1 MKGKPSLSIAVCA
14 WLFAAAGTLDA
25 VAARTNVFSLQQCF
39 ELALKRNLDVRIER
53 ATSEVARFGLG
64 AAYGAYDPVLSIE
77 ASHAYID
84 APGDFSPQKHNFDFP
99 YTMDT
104 DHGGA
109 GLAGLLPWGMNYTLE
124 SATGRKSATTDFN
137 INPADAADYPWGIR
151 NTNNSFARASMTL
164 RQHLLKDFWIDE
176 SRQVLAIRRAE
187 LKMSEASLRMEI
199 LKTMLRVEL
208 AYHDL
213 ASKREIVRVEEAGVK
228 MREAFLGETRRRVEV
243 GDQPPLDLQHAE
255 TLLQNTVTA
264 LAAAREAWVSGQN
277 ALKALV
283 SDDFRA
289 WADETLDPAATS
301 SVFPPAASLQ
311 RSFQLAL
318 RQRPDL
324 LEARLAIER
333 SDVAV
338 RFRYNQLFPS
348 LDLVGRLGSSAVEAD
363 AAQAISTMLRQG
375 DPQYMYGIVL
385 TMPLTRTGQR
395 NDYRRSKAERE
406 ISQLQLKKAEE
417 GVLVQVADWVN
428 RVESRYSQVGSTAKA
443 RSYAEAALAAEQKK
457 LQNGL
462 TTPYFVL
469 RYQEALTEAQRAEVL
484 AVADYLKAQAQ
495 LAFAE
500 GSTLDRYHL
509 AVELR

>member
-1 MKGKPSLSIAVCA
+1 
-14 WLFAAAGTLDA
+14 
-25 VAARTNVFSLQQCF
+25 
-39 ELALKRNLDVRIER
+39 
-53 ATSEVARFGLG
+53 
-64 AAYGAYDPVLSIE
+64 
-77 ASHAYID
+77 
-84 APGDFSPQKHNFDFP
+84 
-99 YTMDT
+99 
-104 DHGGA
+104 
-109 GLAGLLPWGMNYTLE
+109 
-124 SATGRKSATTDFN
+124 
-137 INPADAADYPWGIR
+137 
-151 NTNNSFARASMTL
+151 
-164 RQHLLKDFWIDE
+164 
-176 SRQVLAIRRAE
+176 
-187 LKMSEASLRMEI
+187 
-199 LKTMLRVEL
+199 
-208 AYHDL
+208 
-213 ASKREIVRVEEAGVK
+213 

-264 LAAAREAWVSGQN
+264 LAAAREAWISGQN

-283 SDDFRA
+283 SDDCRA

-301 SVFPPAASLQ
+301 SVIPPAASLQ

-333 SDVAV
+333 SNVAV

-348 LDLVGRLGSSAVEAD
+348 LDLVGRLGSSAVEPD

-406 ISQLQLKKAEE
+406 ISQLQLKRAEE

-469 RYQEALTEAQRAEVL
+469 QYQEALTAAQRAEVL

-509 AVELR
+509 AVEVR